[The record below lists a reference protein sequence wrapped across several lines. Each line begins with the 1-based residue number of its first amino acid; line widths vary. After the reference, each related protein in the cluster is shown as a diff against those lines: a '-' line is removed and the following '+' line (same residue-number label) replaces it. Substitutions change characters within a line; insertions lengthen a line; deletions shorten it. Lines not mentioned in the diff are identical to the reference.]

1 MENFSEISK
10 KIQFFATKDSYLG
23 VEDFKKRVYF
33 DVSYNKS
40 YYNFVKYNNYKT
52 LISFLSYF
60 EEKIKILDK
69 FDNKEYLNLKEDFY
83 KKFDILYDKINE
95 IEELLLLKKYFEE
108 KIYNLENYDNTK
120 NEKKLNIKNSEI
132 KDFKKEIYK
141 INKEIKKTIENL
153 SEIKDIYK
161 FLDNLELKN
170 IQTSANLYV
179 KSLNSE
185 IANFIVKKI
194 DDTEFVKWNL
204 TKSQKYE
211 EILFFKDESI
221 AVKDRNGYMAIA
233 PVGDN
238 YNELAKE
245 ISKDLVSYWY
255 RKKPSFIPNVM
266 SLLEK
271 NDYELDKLNAL
282 TNTFIN
288 NEQIF
293 KNLNIDFAK
302 LLDQYNKKGGIEKID
317 DLLNKALKNYKV
329 KKYGQSIISNKYKHL
344 YNKKTESLLEE
355 IYDLKVPQNVLQDFI
370 GKKLASFKT
379 SNKLN
384 ESLVSF
390 LNTMNSFNMESTLN
404 KMKNLNAEV
413 CFVKDNIL
421 VIKINDFETS
431 KGMGSTSWCISRNES
446 YFNSYSSGGNQYFY
460 YDFSKDSKNKTSMI
474 GFTIY
479 NNGEINTAH
488 LKNDDY
494 VDFEENYYDIYI
506 KTLIE
511 HKEKYKLKPEIEKLL
526 EEEIKLSTPKNFL
539 KSKI

>member
-23 VEDFKKRVYF
+23 VEDFKKREYF

-40 YYNFVKYNNYKT
+40 YYNFVKYNNYET

-83 KKFDILYDKINE
+83 KKFDILSDKINE

-153 SEIKDIYK
+153 NEIKDIYN

-179 KSLNSE
+179 KSLNSD

-204 TKSQKYE
+204 TKAQKYE
-211 EILFFKDESI
+211 EIVFFKDESI
-221 AVKDRNGYMAIA
+221 AVKDKNGYKAID
-233 PVGDN
+233 PVGEN

-255 RKKPSFIPNVM
+255 RKKPSFIPSII

-271 NDYELDKLNAL
+271 DDYGLDKLNAL

-293 KNLNIDFAK
+293 KNLNIDFSK
-302 LLDQYNKKGGIEKID
+302 LLEQYNKKGGIEKID
-317 DLLNKALKNYKV
+317 DLLNKSLKEYKV

-344 YNKKTESLLEE
+344 YNKKTELLFEE
-355 IYDLKVPQNVLQDFI
+355 IYDLKVPQNVIQDFI

-390 LNTMNSFNMESTLN
+390 LNSINSFDMESTLN

-421 VIKINDFETS
+421 VLQINDFDAS
-431 KGMGSTSWCISRNES
+431 KAMGSTSWCISRNES

-479 NNGEINTAH
+479 KNGTINTAH

-494 VDFEENYYDIYI
+494 IDFEENYYDIYI

-511 HKEKYKLKPEIEKLL
+511 HKDKYKLRPEIEKLL
-526 EEEIKLSTPKNFL
+526 EEEIKLSSPKSFL